1 MDSVQIQPKDF
12 KYFKNDPDF
21 NPARNKA
28 IIDETIKETEKFFA
42 DLHKL
47 DDDESKKR
55 IDIISSY
62 GIYRFN
68 KGTKDLK
75 HFLGPKM
82 YGELL
87 GEKLRDKVRAIESV
101 NRLGSK
107 KILL

>member
-1 MDSVQIQPKDF
+1 MDSIQVDPKDG
-12 KYFKNDPDF
+12 KYYKSDNNF
-21 NPARNKA
+21 NPNRNKA
-28 IIDETIKETEKFFA
+28 LISETIKETEKFFA

-55 IDIISSY
+55 VDIISSY

-82 YGELL
+82 YGDLL

-101 NRLGSK
+101 NKLGSK